1 VPQPILWSWHL
12 SPFAG
17 KVRIA
22 LAEKGAEVD
31 LVEIDPRER
40 PPRLRELNPTN
51 TVPVLEAGDVVI
63 RESGAICDWVQDACP
78 GPSLWPAD
86 PATRARARGLAR
98 YVDDELTTNFFFS
111 FRKQAFGP
119 SKGDPPDIVD
129 VLRGRLMRRWPA
141 VDELLGRTDG
151 SWLAGGPEPSLADLG
166 AIPLAVRLVEWGPQL
181 EPPAELTRVT
191 GWLDALR
198 GRPSAAEVNR
208 RGRPAPAAGD

>member
-1 VPQPILWSWHL
+1 MPTPRLWSWNL

-22 LAEKGAEVD
+22 LAEKGADVD

-63 RESGAICDWVQDACP
+63 RESGAICDWVQDTCP

-86 PATRARARGLAR
+86 AATRASARGLAR
-98 YVDDELTTNFFFS
+98 YVDDELTVNFFLS

-119 SKGDPPDIVD
+119 SPGDPPDIVD

-141 VDELLGRTDG
+141 VDALLGRTDG
-151 SWLAGGPEPSLADLG
+151 AWLAGGAEPSLADLG
-166 AIPLAVRLVEWGPQL
+166 AIPLAVRLEQWGPQL
-181 EPPAELTRVT
+181 APPAELTRVT

-198 GRPSAAEVNR
+198 GRSSADEVDR
-208 RGRPAPAAGD
+208 RGRPAPAAAD

>member
-22 LAEKGAEVD
+22 LAEKGADVD

-51 TVPVLEAGDVVI
+51 TVPVLEAGEVVI

-86 PATRARARGLAR
+86 PATRASARGLAR
-98 YVDDELTTNFFFS
+98 YVDDELTINFFFS

-151 SWLAGGPEPSLADLG
+151 PWLAGGPEPSLADLG
-166 AIPLAVRLVEWGPQL
+166 AIPLAVRLPQWGPQL
-181 EPPAELTRVT
+181 APPAELTRVT

-198 GRPSAAEVNR
+198 GRPSAAEVDR
-208 RGRPAPAAGD
+208 RGRPAPAAAD